1 VLSDA
6 PPVEHP
12 CLWVQLRRLQ
22 PTMLFPAS
30 DVTIDVTAQEV
41 NSDS

>member
-1 VLSDA
+1 MPVGSTALASANDA
-6 PPVEHP
+6 V
-12 CLWVQLRRLQ
+12 
-22 PTMLFPAS
+22 PAS